1 MQVKG
6 RSVLFS
12 FACKELNL
20 QVVIS
25 KGEHISKPFA

>member
-6 RSVLFS
+6 RCVLFS
-12 FACKELNL
+12 FAWKEVSL

-25 KGEHISKPFA
+25 KGEHIFKPFA